1 MFDHKVY
8 SWNSF
13 PIIKRNRKPI
23 HQFDQNFREKMKSL
37 EKYINYT
44 KHLKEND
51 IFYYNLCRNISL
63 WSYL

>member
-13 PIIKRNRKPI
+13 PIIKRNRNPI

-51 IFYYNLCRNISL
+51 IFY
-63 WSYL
+63 